1 MARKAQASKK
11 RTVFRFMDLPPELRE
26 MIYEALLVRGTLTI
40 TRGSKKG
47 VRCAIHDEGRRR
59 RFLFKNGTS
68 ILRVGK
74 EVTEEALPVLYGKN
88 KFEFAWQPALVHFFR
103 HNARN
108 AALVKEVVMPP
119 TAKFVQA
126 IRSLHIIENL
136 KSLEIRLNSCSAQ
149 ERRIDVD
156 CAALQK
162 FVARKS
168 KQTEQA
174 DEAGKITFN
183 TMYYTYHWRQQSEDG
198 RGPTKEIA
206 WSHQN
211 APMEMKKELL
221 RRMEH
226 PKSSF
231 NLERFKKGKEAT
243 ASAQT
248 RRPE

>member
-103 HNARN
+103 HNTRN
-108 AALVKEVVMPP
+108 AALIKEVVMPP

-126 IRSLHIIENL
+126 IRSLHVIENL
-136 KSLEIRLNSCSAQ
+136 KSLEIRLNGCSAQ

-168 KQTEQA
+168 EQT
-174 DEAGKITFN
+174 DEAGKITF
-183 TMYYTYHWRQQSEDG
+183 TTTRHTFHWRYVQTQHW
-198 RGPTKEIA
+198 RGPTKKLLWLA
-206 WSHQN
+206 QN
-211 APMEMKKELL
+211 ARVEMKKELL
-221 RRMEH
+221 RRIKNPE
-226 PKSSF
+226 SSF
-231 NLERFKKGKEAT
+231 DLERYKEG
-243 ASAQT
+243 
-248 RRPE
+248 